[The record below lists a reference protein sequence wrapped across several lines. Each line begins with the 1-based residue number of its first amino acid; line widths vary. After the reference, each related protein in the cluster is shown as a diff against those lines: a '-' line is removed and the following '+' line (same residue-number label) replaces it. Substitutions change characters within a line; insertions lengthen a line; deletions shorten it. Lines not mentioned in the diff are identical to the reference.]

1 MALLAYSS
9 PLSFPATLHNDET
22 MGSVDNFSALVISKS
37 ASIFR
42 QPRTSSPG
50 LLNVHTSHDKLS
62 TYDHG
67 NLSDF
72 PTSDQKSKRSSSV
85 SEDEDSVR
93 QDTGTAFTE
102 EAQEAWQMGRRTE
115 PAL

>member
-22 MGSVDNFSALVISKS
+22 MGSIDNLSALVISKS

-42 QPRTSSPG
+42 KPRASSPQ
-50 LLNVHTSHDKLS
+50 LLNIHTSRDVLT

-72 PTSDQKSKRSSSV
+72 LIFNQNSKRSSSV

-93 QDTGTAFTE
+93 QDTGK
-102 EAQEAWQMGRRTE
+102 
-115 PAL
+115 